1 MTVLEE
7 KQESLS
13 WTLFDA
19 LCFAPHF
26 SEATMRDPLEFFYL
40 TDERTD

>member
-13 WTLFDA
+13 WTLLDA
-19 LCFAPHF
+19 LCFAPNF
-26 SEATMRDPLEFFYL
+26 SKATMRDPLEFFYL